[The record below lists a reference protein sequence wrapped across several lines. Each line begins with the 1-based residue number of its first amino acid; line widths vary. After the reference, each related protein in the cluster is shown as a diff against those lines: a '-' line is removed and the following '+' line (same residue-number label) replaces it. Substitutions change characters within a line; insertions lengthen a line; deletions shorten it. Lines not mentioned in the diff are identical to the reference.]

1 MKKSKSG
8 KTRRKLLKARKKAQS
23 RIVSLR
29 GKLTHN
35 AKPHAVES
43 VARSIIKEA
52 NKVERLTK
60 SLLKT

>member
-1 MKKSKSG
+1 MKTKSG
-8 KTRRKLLKARKKAQS
+8 KTRKKLMKARKKAQS
-23 RIVSLR
+23 RIFVLR
-29 GKLTHN
+29 RKIDSN
-35 AKPHAVES
+35 AKPHAIES